1 MAVRQ
6 TYSDATTFKLLA
18 AFFAIYVIWGSTYL
32 AIRFAVQGL
41 PPLLMMGA
49 RHLTAGL
56 LLLGILFLRGQ
67 RIPARAAWGAA
78 VIGGALQFL
87 GGHGLLAWAEVRVSS
102 GLAALLVASEPL
114 VMVVL
119 ARLAGQERLSLRT
132 VGALALGVVGV
143 AVLFETGVRQGSTM
157 AAAAV
162 LAAGLFWSVGAI
174 YARRVSSASAVMF
187 AALQMVVGG
196 VLLLL
201 AGGAV
206 GERVRVAEV
215 SLRSIAALVYLI
227 IFGSLLAFSAYTW
240 LMKVTTAA
248 RVTTHCYVNP
258 IVAVFLGW
266 ALAGERVTTNM
277 LLGTA
282 IVIASVVLVT
292 LSKKEE
298 RLIPAEMA
306 AD

>member
-1 MAVRQ
+1 MRQ
-6 TYSDATTFKLLA
+6 NDANATTLKLLL

-32 AIRFAVQGL
+32 AIRFAVEGL

-49 RHLTAGL
+49 RHLTAGA
-56 LLLGILFLRGQ
+56 LLLGLLLVRGEKS
-67 RIPARAAWGAA
+67 PGRAAWRAA
-78 VIGGALQFL
+78 LLGGALQFL

-102 GLAALLVASEPL
+102 GLAALLVAAEPL

-132 VGALALGVVGV
+132 VGALGLGMIGV
-143 AVLFETGVRQGSTM
+143 ALLFETGVRQGSAL

-162 LAAGLFWSVGAI
+162 LVAALFWSLGAI
-174 YARRVSSASAVMF
+174 YARGVRTGTSTVMF
-187 AALQMVVGG
+187 AAMQMLVGG
-196 VLLLL
+196 ILLL
-201 AGGAV
+201 AVGGAA
-206 GERVRVAEV
+206 GERVHAAEV
-215 SLRSIAALVYLI
+215 SLRSVAALVYLI
-227 IFGSLLAFSAYTW
+227 IFGSLVAFSAYTW

-266 ALAGERVTTNM
+266 ALAGERVTTTM
-277 LLGTA
+277 LVGTA

-292 LSKKEE
+292 LSKREE
-298 RLIPAEMA
+298 RLVAAEMA

>member
-1 MAVRQ
+1 M
-6 TYSDATTFKLLA
+6 KLMA

-49 RHLTAGL
+49 RHLIAGV
-56 LLLGILFLRGQ
+56 LLLGLLFLRGE
-67 RIPARAAWGAA
+67 RRPGGAAWGAA
-78 VIGGALQFL
+78 LIGGALQFL

-114 VMVVL
+114 VMVLL

-132 VGALALGVVGV
+132 VGALGLGAVGV
-143 AVLFETGVRQGSTM
+143 AILFESGARQGSTL
-157 AAAAV
+157 AATAV
-162 LAAGLFWSVGAI
+162 LAAGLFWSLGAI
-174 YARRVSSASAVMF
+174 YARSVRGASAVMF
-187 AALQMVVGG
+187 AAQQMMVGG
-196 VLLLL
+196 ILLLL
-201 AGGAV
+201 VGGAV
-206 GERVRVAEV
+206 GERVGVAEV
-215 SLRSIAALVYLI
+215 SLRAITSLLYLI
-227 IFGSLLAFSAYTW
+227 IFGSLVAFSAYTW

-248 RVTTHCYVNP
+248 RVATHCYVNP

-277 LLGTA
+277 LVGTA

-292 LSKKEE
+292 VSKKEE
-298 RLIPAEMA
+298 RLVHAEMA

>member
-1 MAVRQ
+1 MRQ
-6 TYSDATTFKLLA
+6 NDSGVTTLRLLA

-32 AIRFAVQGL
+32 AIRFAVEGL

-49 RHLTAGL
+49 RHLTAGA
-56 LLLGILFLRGQ
+56 LLLGVLLVRREKMPG
-67 RIPARAAWGAA
+67 RAAWGAA
-78 VIGGALQFL
+78 LIGGALQFL

-102 GLAALLVASEPL
+102 GLAALLVAAEPL

-132 VGALALGVVGV
+132 VGALALGAVGV
-143 AVLFETGVRQGSTM
+143 AVLFETGARQGSVWG
-157 AAAAV
+157 AAAV
-162 LAAGLFWSVGAI
+162 LAAGMFWSVGAI
-174 YARRVSSASAVMF
+174 YARGVRSNTSTAMF
-187 AALQMVVGG
+187 AGMQMLVGG
-196 VLLLL
+196 IMLLLV
-201 AGGAV
+201 GGAA

-215 SLRSIAALVYLI
+215 SQRSLWALGYLI
-227 IFGSLLAFSAYTW
+227 IFGSLVAFSAYTW

-277 LLGTA
+277 LVGTA
-282 IVIASVVLVT
+282 IVIASVALVT
-292 LSKKEE
+292 VSKKEE
-298 RLIPAEMA
+298 RYVAAEMA

>member
-1 MAVRQ
+1 
-6 TYSDATTFKLLA
+6 
-18 AFFAIYVIWGSTYL
+18 
-32 AIRFAVQGL
+32 
-41 PPLLMMGA
+41 
-49 RHLTAGL
+49 
-56 LLLGILFLRGQ
+56 
-67 RIPARAAWGAA
+67 
-78 VIGGALQFL
+78 
-87 GGHGLLAWAEVRVSS
+87 
-102 GLAALLVASEPL
+102 
-114 VMVVL
+114 
-119 ARLAGQERLSLRT
+119 
-132 VGALALGVVGV
+132 
-143 AVLFETGVRQGSTM
+143 M

>member
-1 MAVRQ
+1 MRQ
-6 TYSDATTFKLLA
+6 IHSGVTTFKLLA

-49 RHLTAGL
+49 RHLTAGAL
-56 LLLGILFLRGQ
+56 LLAVLFLRGEK
-67 RIPARAAWGAA
+67 RAGRAAWAAA

-102 GLAALLVASEPL
+102 GLAALLVAAEPL

-132 VGALALGVVGV
+132 LGALALGMVGV
-143 AVLFETGVRQGSTM
+143 AVLFETGARQGSAL

-162 LAAGLFWSVGAI
+162 LLAGLFWSVGAI
-174 YARRVSSASAVMF
+174 YARGVRSNTSTAMF
-187 AALQMVVGG
+187 AGMLLLVGG
-196 VLLLL
+196 
-201 AGGAV
+201 AT
-206 GERVRVAEV
+206 GERVHVAEI
-215 SLRSIAALVYLI
+215 SQRSVWALVYLI
-227 IFGSLLAFSAYTW
+227 IFGSLVAFSAYTW

-292 LSKKEE
+292 ASRKEE
-298 RLIPAEMA
+298 VHVPAEMA

>member
-1 MAVRQ
+1 MRQ
-6 TYSDATTFKLLA
+6 IHSGVTTFKLLA

-49 RHLTAGL
+49 RHLTAGAL
-56 LLLGILFLRGQ
+56 LLAVLFLRGEK
-67 RIPARAAWGAA
+67 RAGRAAWAAA

-102 GLAALLVASEPL
+102 GLAALLVAAEPL

-132 VGALALGVVGV
+132 LGALALGMVGV
-143 AVLFETGVRQGSTM
+143 AVLFETGARQGSAL

-162 LAAGLFWSVGAI
+162 LLAGLFWSVGAI
-174 YARRVSSASAVMF
+174 YARGVRSNTSTAMF
-187 AALQMVVGG
+187 AGMQMLVGG
-196 VLLLL
+196 IMLLLV
-201 AGGAV
+201 GGAT
-206 GERVRVAEV
+206 GERVHVAEI
-215 SLRSIAALVYLI
+215 SQRSVWALVYLI
-227 IFGSLLAFSAYTW
+227 IFGSLVAFSAYTW

-292 LSKKEE
+292 ASRKEE
-298 RLIPAEMA
+298 VHLPAEMA

>member
-1 MAVRQ
+1 MRQ
-6 TYSDATTFKLLA
+6 IHSGVTTFKLLA

-49 RHLTAGL
+49 RHLTAGAL
-56 LLLGILFLRGQ
+56 LLAVLVLRGEK
-67 RIPARAAWGAA
+67 RAGGAAWAA
-78 VIGGALQFL
+78 ALIGGALQFL

-132 VGALALGVVGV
+132 VGALMLGVVGV
-143 AVLFETGVRQGSTM
+143 AVLFETGVRQGSTLP
-157 AAAAV
+157 AAAV
-162 LAAGLFWSVGAI
+162 LAAGLFWSLGAI
-174 YARRVSSASAVMF
+174 YARRVSSASPVMF

-196 VLLLL
+196 TLLLL
-201 AGGAV
+201 VGGAV
-206 GERVRVAEV
+206 GERVREAEV
-215 SLRSIAALVYLI
+215 SLRSIAALLYLI
-227 IFGSLLAFSAYTW
+227 IFGSLVAFSAYTW
-240 LMKVTTAA
+240 LMKVTSAA

-266 ALAGERVTTNM
+266 ALAGERVTTSM
-277 LLGTA
+277 LVGTA
-282 IVIASVVLVT
+282 VVIASVVLVT
-292 LSKKEE
+292 LGKKEE
-298 RLIPAEMA
+298 RLVPSEMA

>member
-1 MAVRQ
+1 MRPN
-6 TYSDATTFKLLA
+6 YSGATTFKLLA

-32 AIRFAVQGL
+32 AIRFAVESL
-41 PPLLMMGA
+41 PPLLMMGV
-49 RHLTAGL
+49 RHLTAGV
-56 LLLGILFLRGQ
+56 LLLGLLLVRGE
-67 RIPARAAWGAA
+67 RLPGRGAWGAA
-78 VIGGALQFL
+78 LIGGALQFL

-102 GLAALLVASEPL
+102 GLAALLIACEPL
-114 VMVVL
+114 LMVLL

-143 AVLFETGVRQGSTM
+143 AVLFETGARQGS
-157 AAAAV
+157 ALSAAAV
-162 LAAGLFWSVGAI
+162 LLAAVCWSLGAI
-174 YARRVSSASAVMF
+174 YARGINSASAVMF
-187 AALQMVVGG
+187 AALQMLLGG
-196 VLLLL
+196 FLLL
-201 AGGAV
+201 AVGGAS
-206 GERVRVAEV
+206 GERVHLAAV
-215 SLRSIAALVYLI
+215 SLRSLAALIYLI

-266 ALAGERVTTNM
+266 ALAGERVTTSM
-277 LLGTA
+277 LIGTA

-292 LSKKEE
+292 LGKKEE
-298 RLIPAEMA
+298 LRLPAEVA

>member
-1 MAVRQ
+1 MRQ
-6 TYSDATTFKLLA
+6 TSSSATTFKLLA

-32 AIRFAVQGL
+32 AIRFAVEGL

-49 RHLTAGL
+49 RHLTAGAL
-56 LLLGILFLRGQ
+56 LLIFLLLRREKAPG
-67 RIPARAAWGAA
+67 RAAWGAA
-78 VIGGALQFL
+78 LIGGGLQFL

-114 VMVVL
+114 LMVVL

-132 VGALALGVVGV
+132 AGALALGMVGV
-143 AVLFETGVRQGSTM
+143 AVLFETGARQGSAL

-162 LAAGLFWSVGAI
+162 LAAGVFWSVGAI
-174 YARRVSSASAVMF
+174 YARGVRSATSTAMF
-187 AALQMVVGG
+187 AAMQMLVGG
-196 VLLLL
+196 ALLVLV
-201 AGGAV
+201 GGAA
-206 GERVRVAEV
+206 GERVHVAEV
-215 SLRSIAALVYLI
+215 SLRSLGALIYLI
-227 IFGSLLAFSAYTW
+227 IFGSLVAFSAYTW

-277 LLGTA
+277 LVGTA

-292 LSKKEE
+292 LSKKDE
-298 RLIPAEMA
+298 RYVAAEMA
-306 AD
+306 SD